1 MKEKIKKVKLRKIP
15 LLILIITTI
24 FLILGILFLAI
35 ISKSNKELVTET
47 LNNFF
52 KNISAKKFNTNIALF
67 NSLSNNMIVN
77 ITIWLLGISIIG
89 IPIILLILSTKSF
102 ILGFSISSII
112 YNYGIKGIILTLIYI
127 VPHIMNLF
135 ITILLSYYSIHFS
148 IMLFNLLFRKQ
159 EYSKK
164 RIVNRYIKILLFSTI
179 AYITSSV
186 IEVYVVP
193 KILSLF

>member
-164 RIVNRYIKILLFSTI
+164 RIVNRYIKILIFSTM

>member
-1 MKEKIKKVKLRKIP
+1 MKRV
-15 LLILIITTI
+15 
-24 FLILGILFLAI
+24 
-35 ISKSNKELVTET
+35 
-47 LNNFF
+47 
-52 KNISAKKFNTNIALF
+52 
-67 NSLSNNMIVN
+67 
-77 ITIWLLGISIIG
+77 
-89 IPIILLILSTKSF
+89 
-102 ILGFSISSII
+102 
-112 YNYGIKGIILTLIYI
+112 ILTLIYI
-127 VPHIMNLF
+127 IPHIMNLF

-164 RIVNRYIKILLFSTI
+164 RIVNRYIKILIFSTI

>member
-164 RIVNRYIKILLFSTI
+164 RIVNRYIKILIFSTI

>member
-112 YNYGIKGIILTLIYI
+112 YNYGIKGVILTLIYI

-164 RIVNRYIKILLFSTI
+164 RIVNRYIKILIFSTI

>member
-52 KNISAKKFNTNIALF
+52 KNISAKKINTNIALF

-164 RIVNRYIKILLFSTI
+164 RIVNRYIKILIFSTI

-186 IEVYVVP
+186 IEVYVIP
-193 KILSLF
+193 KLLFFI